1 MKKTTTLVTL
11 AATMLA
17 VAGGISVWSGRS
29 DAADH
34 LDPPQRTNPTSG
46 GMDTNADI
54 ADLYTWHRNVNG
66 TTNLVTVLSFAGPN
80 NPVAG
85 QRMPCDRN
93 VIYTV
98 NYDNTVNGDGV
109 ADVTISMRLAQDD
122 QMNCFVQWTGV
133 PGTSPGIVTPIEFTR
148 TIGNVKLYAGLR
160 DDAFFFDL
168 QGFRDTLMFAG
179 MSGVT
184 PGRGGMAGI
193 RMRDDVDFFAGKNTS
208 AFVIEMP
215 IVGVLNGA
223 TAVRVW
229 ATSARITM

>member
-1 MKKTTTLVTL
+1 MKKTTTLATL
-11 AATMLA
+11 AAAMLA

-34 LDPPQRTNPTSG
+34 LDPPQRTNPANG

-54 ADLYTWHRNVNG
+54 ADLYTWHRTENS
-66 TTNLVTVLSFAGPN
+66 TINLVTILSFAGPN
-80 NPVAG
+80 NPLAA

-93 VIYTV
+93 VIYAI
-98 NYDNTVNGDGV
+98 NYDYTANGDGN

-122 QMNCFVQWTGV
+122 QMNCFVQWTGI
-133 PGTSPGIVTPIEFTR
+133 PGTTGPIVTPVELTR

-179 MSGVT
+179 REGVT

-215 IVGVLNGA
+215 IANVLGGA